1 MSDTYGETVK
11 GMLADAAGALKRD
24 SAPTCPF
31 CGAACKPLWPGS
43 SKVFWFEC
51 GTMLPEHD
59 RTDRHDQTSQCAQA
73 ERDRM
78 AKELEKWREDYRNLK
93 DQHAALADL
102 HRELGKKFAAAQER
116 IRRLEEAADLFLE
129 RMAAHIS
136 QCGWCNGSQRDNDG
150 ENEINKP
157 CPKCGQAW
165 ADLGSFAKEAKEAK
179 EAKA

>member
-1 MSDTYGETVK
+1 MSEQAK
-11 GMLADAAGALKRD
+11 
-24 SAPTCPF
+24 PTCPF
-31 CGAACKPLWPGS
+31 CGAAVKPGWAGS
-43 SKVFWFEC
+43 VYWFDC
-51 GTMLPEHD
+51 GTMTDALD
-59 RTDRHDQTSQCAQA
+59 RDDREDQSTQCAQA
-73 ERDRM
+73 ERDRL
-78 AKELEKWREDYRNLK
+78 AKELAE
-93 DQHAALADL
+93 
-102 HRELGKKFAAAQER
+102 AQER